1 MEANWKVK
9 LTLDVQGPK
18 EGAVVST
25 IEYTSTTKEMALL
38 LQNKLAQLAIDLNKG
53 VVR

>member
-18 EGAVVST
+18 EGAVVTT
-25 IEYTSTTKEMALL
+25 IEYLSTTKEMAVL
-38 LQNKLAQLAIDLNKG
+38 LQNKLAELGISLNKG